1 LSLVPQEVSI
11 DTTEGSGKRRLTELP
26 YEYELMFKAQ
36 GLNFW
41 KAMRSLDSA
50 GVYDVTFTT

>member
-1 LSLVPQEVSI
+1 
-11 DTTEGSGKRRLTELP
+11 
-26 YEYELMFKAQ
+26 MFKAQ

-50 GVYDVTFTT
+50 GVYDVTRRRRKEFLLSLKWARLKDSVLT

>member
-1 LSLVPQEVSI
+1 
-11 DTTEGSGKRRLTELP
+11 
-26 YEYELMFKAQ
+26 MFKAQ

-50 GVYDVTFTT
+50 GVLCYTRRRRKRVLY